1 MAALLGMLSIGLG
14 MFGTVGCLLG
24 RSSAPALVRS
34 LPPEP
39 QEIVVRSCQEAL
51 VPIFLYLTP
60 VFPIGVAPAFLLPEK
75 PPADGDDRHAA
86 NADGNV
92 KKLTPAL

>member
-1 MAALLGMLSIGLG
+1 
-14 MFGTVGCLLG
+14 MFATVGYLPG
-24 RSSAPALVRS
+24 RSSTPALVRS
-34 LPPEP
+34 LQPEPQP

-51 VPIFLYLTP
+51 VPIFLYPTP
-60 VFPIGVAPAFLLPEK
+60 VFLIGVVTAFLLPEK
-75 PPADGDDRHAA
+75 PSADGDDRHAA

>member
-1 MAALLGMLSIGLG
+1 
-14 MFGTVGCLLG
+14 MFATVGYLPG
-24 RSSAPALVRS
+24 RSSTPALVRS
-34 LPPEP
+34 LPPQPQPQP
-39 QEIVVRSCQEAL
+39 QEIVVRSCQEAF